1 MNPGFIWIYKI
12 QVTYNYERR
21 ACMIKSSCSEKT
33 WNWMWAVRTEKV
45 KLGEKFKDFEISI
58 GQQFDQTTFRVDIL
72 GRFNWPS
79 FNMIVHHKKA
89 VFRMLQ
95 NINSQTMCRLM
106 CQKIIGTDDTSEQRK
121 RVTLKTKERP
131 KNSVIPPIYT
141 KTGDK
146 GNSSLFT
153 GERRSKTDEVFE
165 GEFISLFWE

>member
-1 MNPGFIWIYKI
+1 
-12 QVTYNYERR
+12 
-21 ACMIKSSCSEKT
+21 
-33 WNWMWAVRTEKV
+33 
-45 KLGEKFKDFEISI
+45 
-58 GQQFDQTTFRVDIL
+58 
-72 GRFNWPS
+72 
-79 FNMIVHHKKA
+79 
-89 VFRMLQ
+89 
-95 NINSQTMCRLM
+95 MCRSM

-165 GEFISLFWE
+165 GEFISLFLVVFRVVCIYLIIICI